1 MFVVVFLEYFT
12 SALGPALTE
21 EAATGWTNLLDL
33 MIEVV
38 RDTAKRGLRINLKVS
53 FIIQETLSEDEFYRK
68 AGLSKNDYGMSRS
81 DKVCI
86 EKSFSIF

>member
-12 SALGPALTE
+12 NALGPALTE

-53 FIIQETLSEDEFYRK
+53 FII
-68 AGLSKNDYGMSRS
+68 
-81 DKVCI
+81 
-86 EKSFSIF
+86 